1 MVNRAAIFDDTVKI
15 VITFIKYLLG
25 ALASLMFIR
34 AGAVMI
40 SSSSSDE
47 DITREKKNLVMS
59 AGGLIMV
66 FASDLFVR
74 KVLYSTAYNS
84 ATSETVVSI
93 NQSEFVKQMVS
104 IINIMVSFV
113 GPIMLL
119 GLLIGGLLYVTAG
132 GEQGRIDLAKK
143 IIMNSVIGI
152 VIIYGAFALVS
163 TVIAG
168 VF

>member
-1 MVNRAAIFDDTVKI
+1 MV
-15 VITFIKYLLG
+15 
-25 ALASLMFIR
+25 
-34 AGAVMI
+34 

-47 DITREKKNLVMS
+47 DITREKKNLAMS

-74 KVLYSTAYNS
+74 KILYSTAYNS
-84 ATSETVVSI
+84 ATSETIVSI

-119 GLLIGGLLYVTAG
+119 GILIGGLLYATAG

-143 IIMNSVIGI
+143 S
-152 VIIYGAFALVS
+152 
-163 TVIAG
+163 
-168 VF
+168 